1 LGQERA
7 PMAAVIDDETVTFA
21 APFDSGVDFVA
32 RFGLSGGMPTMVSI
46 HTSKLDDAL
55 AALGA
60 RRSG

>member
-1 LGQERA
+1 
-7 PMAAVIDDETVTFA
+7 MAAVIDDETVTFA